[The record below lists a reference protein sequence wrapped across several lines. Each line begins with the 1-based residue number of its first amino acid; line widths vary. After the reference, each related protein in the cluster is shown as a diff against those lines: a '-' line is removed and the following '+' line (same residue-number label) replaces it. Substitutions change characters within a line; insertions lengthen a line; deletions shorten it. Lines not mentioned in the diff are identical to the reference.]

1 MQDLSST
8 NVLIFNG
15 HSLPAVSVSA
25 SWVVMK

>member
-15 HSLPAVSVSA
+15 HSLPTVSVSA
-25 SWVVMK
+25 SKGVR